1 MMEIRDVP
9 VFGGLVNHRAD
20 LIVVPSRRAFCL
32 GAIAALAATRIVRGA
47 ADGSQPSESTKPTL
61 FIAGDSTV
69 RNGTKGQ
76 QGWGE
81 RLGELFDTS
90 RINVVNRAIGG
101 RSSRTFITEG
111 RWDQLLKDAKPGDF
125 VLIQFGHNDGIAPDD
140 PQRPRGT
147 LRGIGE
153 ETKDIVHPQTKKPE
167 TVHTY
172 GWYLRRYV
180 ADAKA
185 KGMTPIIC
193 SPVPRRPK
201 EPVTEPLPAPSSYPM
216 WAEEVAKAER
226 VSFIDLHRLI
236 LHRYVGL
243 APDEIKR
250 RYFTA
255 TDDTHTCPDGA
266 ALNAE
271 VVAGGIAGLTDVKL
285 AQYLLESRSKSASTA
300 DGK

>member
-1 MMEIRDVP
+1 VDRRTPDV
-9 VFGGLVNHRAD
+9 
-20 LIVVPSRRAFCL
+20 IVPTRRAFCV
-32 GAIAALAATRIVRGA
+32 GSIATLVATGFANAAA
-47 ADGSQPSESTKPTL
+47 EPSKPAESDKPTL

-111 RWDQLLKDAKPGDF
+111 RWDQILKDARPGDF

-147 LRGIGE
+147 LRGTGE
-153 ETKDIVHPQTKKPE
+153 ETKQITHPQTHQPE
-167 TVHTY
+167 VVHTY
-172 GWYLRRYV
+172 GWYLRKYV
-180 ADAKA
+180 AGAKA
-185 KGMTPIIC
+185 KGMTPILC

-201 EPVTEPLPAPSSYPM
+201 ETVAEPLPAPSSYPL
-216 WAEEVAKAER
+216 WAEEVAKAEK
-226 VSFIDLHRLI
+226 VPFIDLHRLI
-236 LHRYVGL
+236 LHRYAGL

-250 RYFTA
+250 RYFCA
-255 TDDTHTCPDGA
+255 TDDTHTSPDGA

-271 VVAGGIAGLTDVKL
+271 VVTEAIRTLTEVQLSTYL
-285 AQYLLESRSKSASTA
+285 AKPAR
-300 DGK
+300 

>member
-1 MMEIRDVP
+1 LDSSK
-9 VFGGLVNHRAD
+9 AD
-20 LIVVPSRRAFCL
+20 FVIVPSRRAFCA
-32 GAIAALAATRIVRGA
+32 GALAALIATKSAFA
-47 ADGSQPSESTKPTL
+47 ADDDAPAKSDSTRPTL

-81 RLGELFDTS
+81 RLGEFFDTS
-90 RINVVNRAIGG
+90 RVNVVNRAIGG

-111 RWDQLLKDAKPGDF
+111 RWDQLLKDAKAGDF

-147 LRGIGE
+147 LRGTGE

-172 GWYLRRYV
+172 GWYLRKYV

-185 KGMTPIIC
+185 KGVTPILC
-193 SPVPRRPK
+193 SPIPRRPK
-201 EPVTEPLPAPSSYPM
+201 ETVTEPLPAPSSYPL
-216 WAEEVAKAER
+216 WAEEVARAEK
-226 VSFIDLHRLI
+226 VPFIDLHRLI
-236 LHRYVGL
+236 LHRYAGL

-250 RYFTA
+250 RYFCA
-255 TDDTHTCPDGA
+255 TDDTHTSPDGA
-266 ALNAE
+266 VANAE
-271 VVAGGIAGLTDVKL
+271 VVAGAIEKLTDLKL
-285 AQYLLESRSKSASTA
+285 SQCVLKEKPASTTTGGGA
-300 DGK
+300 E

>member
-1 MMEIRDVP
+1 LLP
-9 VFGGLVNHRAD
+9 YH
-20 LIVVPSRRAFCL
+20 SRRAFCL
-32 GAIAALAATRIVRGA
+32 SAIATLAATRFANA
-47 ADGSQPSESTKPTL
+47 APDPSPPAESSKPAL

-81 RLGELFDTS
+81 RLGEFFDSS

-111 RWDQLLKDAKPGDF
+111 RWDQLLKDAKAGDF

-147 LRGIGE
+147 LGGTGE
-153 ETKDIVHPQTKKPE
+153 ETKDIIHPQTKKPE

-172 GWYLRRYV
+172 GWYLRKYV

-185 KGMTPIIC
+185 KGMTPILC
-193 SPVPRRPK
+193 SPIPRRPK
-201 EPVTEPLPAPSSYPM
+201 ETVTEPLPAPSSYPL
-216 WAEEVAKAER
+216 WAEEVAKAEK
-226 VSFIDLHRLI
+226 VPFIDLHRLI
-236 LHRYVGL
+236 LHRYAGL

-250 RYFTA
+250 RYFSA
-255 TDDTHTCPDGA
+255 ADDTHTNPDGA
-266 ALNAE
+266 ALNAQ
-271 VVAGGIAGLTDVKL
+271 VVADGIRKLTELPLPSYL
-285 AQYLLESRSKSASTA
+285 AKPAR
-300 DGK
+300 

>member
-1 MMEIRDVP
+1 LSLP
-9 VFGGLVNHRAD
+9 SL
-20 LIVVPSRRAFCL
+20 SRRAFCL
-32 GAIAALAATRIVRGA
+32 GAIATLVATTIADA
-47 ADGSQPSESTKPTL
+47 ADDASAHSDSTKPTL

-81 RLGELFDTS
+81 RLGEFFDTS
-90 RINVVNRAIGG
+90 RVNVVNRAIGG

-111 RWDQLLKDAKPGDF
+111 RWDQILKDAKSGDF

-147 LRGIGE
+147 LRGTGE
-153 ETKDIVHPQTKKPE
+153 ETKEITHAQTHQPE
-167 TVHTY
+167 IVHTY
-172 GWYLRRYV
+172 GWYLRKYV

-185 KGMTPIIC
+185 KGMTPILC

-201 EPVTEPLPAPSSYPM
+201 ETVTEPLPAPSSYPL
-216 WAEEVAKAER
+216 WAEEVAKAEK
-226 VSFIDLHRLI
+226 VPFIDLHRLI
-236 LHRYVGL
+236 LHRYAGL

-250 RYFTA
+250 RYFCA
-255 TDDTHTCPDGA
+255 TDDTHASPDGA

-271 VVAGGIAGLTDVKL
+271 VVADGIRKLTDLPLSAYL
-285 AQYLLESRSKSASTA
+285 AKPGQH
-300 DGK
+300 